1 MRYLLLSCSDDKTAP
16 PLTRAEMDALIQ
28 EHMRFSEK
36 SRAAGKAVI
45 GEALRP
51 ETEAS
56 RIRLKA
62 GHRQVTDGPFTE
74 TKEALGGFYV
84 IECDSREEALEW
96 AKQVPLRDGRF
107 IEVRPI
113 WKM

>member
-16 PLTRAEMDALIQ
+16 PLTRAEIDALIQ

-36 SRAAGKAVI
+36 LRAAGKAVI

-56 RIRLKA
+56 RVRLKA
-62 GHRQVTDGPFTE
+62 GHRQVTGGPFTE
-74 TKEALGGFYV
+74 TKEALVGFYV
-84 IECDSREEALEW
+84 TVWDSR
-96 AKQVPLRDGRF
+96 RSGRGGASQGP
-107 IEVRPI
+107 V
-113 WKM
+113 

>member
-1 MRYLLLSCSDDKTAP
+1 
-16 PLTRAEMDALIQ
+16 MDALIQ

-36 SRAAGKAVI
+36 LRAAGKAVI

-51 ETEAS
+51 EAEAS

-74 TKEALGGFYV
+74 TKEALGGFLRHRV
-84 IECDSREEALEW
+84 RFQGRGARVGQASPAPRRPLHRGTADLED
-96 AKQVPLRDGRF
+96 V
-107 IEVRPI
+107 
-113 WKM
+113 

>member
-1 MRYLLLSCSDDKTAP
+1 MRYLLLSCSDDKSAP

-36 SRAAGKAVI
+36 LRAAGKA
-45 GEALRP
+45 
-51 ETEAS
+51 
-56 RIRLKA
+56 
-62 GHRQVTDGPFTE
+62 
-74 TKEALGGFYV
+74 
-84 IECDSREEALEW
+84 ALEW

>member
-36 SRAAGKAVI
+36 LRAAGKAVI

-62 GHRQVTDGPFTE
+62 GHRQVTDG
-74 TKEALGGFYV
+74 
-84 IECDSREEALEW
+84 W

>member
-16 PLTRAEMDALIQ
+16 PLTRPEMDALIQ

-36 SRAAGKAVI
+36 LRAAGKAVI

-62 GHRQVTDGPFTE
+62 GHRQVTDG
-74 TKEALGGFYV
+74 
-84 IECDSREEALEW
+84 W
-96 AKQVPLRDGRF
+96 AKQVRSATAASSRYGRSGRC
-107 IEVRPI
+107 EGYGNRSATAT
-113 WKM
+113 WER